1 METINCKHVEQ
12 GRPGQEP
19 NGKACRRVAYRNL
32 FYCHAHRHLYL
43 GGETRTEYE
52 KRRKTLSEEDP
63 DYEPPI
69 MKAMLED
76 PEPRTDPAPEQE
88 PRPLSPDWDELQ
100 EEEGWWDSALVD
112 ATPEE
117 KKKEILANAEV
128 AKRSLKAEEIYIV
141 ASLGGEVTDELFG
154 SDLSSSIVYGGIKG
168 AGLLLAIPFL
178 PVIALMV
185 LAGAVGGNTGSGG
198 GDVATEI
205 ISSLSEALWKPQ
217 FFAIFVSAGSLI
229 GFGNHRKRTEELVKG
244 KADFIAAFPKAPD
257 GFLIGSQE
265 ET

>member
-12 GRPGQEP
+12 GRLGQEP

-52 KRRKTLSEEDP
+52 KRRKTLSEEDL

-100 EEEGWWDSALVD
+100 EEGGWWDSALIE

-117 KKKEILANAEV
+117 RMKEALANAEV

-168 AGLLLAIPFL
+168 AGLLLAIPFI
-178 PVIALMV
+178 PVIAVMV
-185 LAGAVGGNTGSGG
+185 ILGMLGGNGVGGQ
-198 GDVATEI
+198 GDFATDT
-205 ISSLSEALWKPQ
+205 ISTLSEALWKPQ
-217 FFAIFVSAGSLI
+217 FFAVFVSAGSLI
-229 GFGNHRKRTEELVKG
+229 GFGDHRKRTEALVRG
-244 KADFIAAFPKAPD
+244 KADFIAAFPRAPD
-257 GFLIGSQE
+257 GSLIGSQE

>member
-1 METINCKHVEQ
+1 VETINCKHVEQ

-52 KRRKTLSEEDP
+52 KRRKTLSEEDL

-100 EEEGWWDSALVD
+100 EEGGWWDSALIE

-117 KKKEILANAEV
+117 RMKEALANAEV

-154 SDLSSSIVYGGIKG
+154 SDLSSSIVYGGITG
-168 AGLLLAIPFL
+168 FAALIAIPFL
-178 PVIALMV
+178 PVIMMMM
-185 LAGAVGGNTGSGG
+185 LAGAVGGNVGSGG
-198 GDVATEI
+198 GDFANDT
-205 ISSLSEALWKPQ
+205 ISSLTQALWKLQ
-217 FFAIFVSAGSLI
+217 FFAVFVSAGSLI
-229 GFGNHRKRTEELVKG
+229 GFGNHRKRMEALTKG
-244 KADFIAAFPKAPD
+244 KADFIAEGPLMD
-257 GFLIGSQE
+257 S
-265 ET
+265 

>member
-1 METINCKHVEQ
+1 METINCKHVE
-12 GRPGQEP
+12 P
-19 NGKACRRVAYRNL
+19 NGKVCRRVAFRNL
-32 FYCHAHRHLYL
+32 FYCYAHRHLYL

-69 MKAMLED
+69 MKAMLKD

-117 KKKEILANAEV
+117 RKKEALANAEV
-128 AKRSLKAEEIYIV
+128 AKRSLKAEEIYTV
-141 ASLGGEVTDELFG
+141 ASLGGEVTDEMFG

-185 LAGAVGGNTGSGG
+185 LAGILGG
-198 GDVATEI
+198 GPISEGAAISEDM

-217 FFAIFVSAGSLI
+217 FFVIFVLAGSLI
-229 GFGNHRKRTEELVKG
+229 GFGNHRKRTEALVKG
-244 KADFIAAFPKAPD
+244 VEAFHCRLSK
-257 GFLIGSQE
+257 GS
-265 ET
+265 

>member
-1 METINCKHVEQ
+1 M
-12 GRPGQEP
+12 
-19 NGKACRRVAYRNL
+19 

-100 EEEGWWDSALVD
+100 EEGGWWDSALIE

-117 KKKEILANAEV
+117 RMKEALANAEV

-168 AGLLLAIPFL
+168 AGLLLAIPFI
-178 PVIALMV
+178 PVIAVMV
-185 LAGAVGGNTGSGG
+185 ILGMLGGNGVGGE
-198 GDVATEI
+198 GDFATDT
-205 ISSLSEALWKPQ
+205 ISTLSEALWKPQ
-217 FFAIFVSAGSLI
+217 FFAVFVSAGSLI
-229 GFGNHRKRTEELVKG
+229 GFGDHRKRTEALVRG
-244 KADFIAAFPKAPD
+244 KADFIAAFPRAPD
-257 GFLIGSQE
+257 GSLIGSQE

>member
-1 METINCKHVEQ
+1 MEAINCKHVEQ

-100 EEEGWWDSALVD
+100 EEGGWWDSALIE

-117 KKKEILANAEV
+117 RMKEALANAEV

-154 SDLSSSIVYGGIKG
+154 SDLSSSIVYGGITG
-168 AGLLLAIPFL
+168 FAALIAIPFL
-178 PVIALMV
+178 PVIMMMM
-185 LAGAVGGNTGSGG
+185 LAGAVGGNVGSGG
-198 GDVATEI
+198 GDFANDT
-205 ISSLSEALWKPQ
+205 ISSLTQALWKLQ
-217 FFAIFVSAGSLI
+217 FFAVFVSAGSLI
-229 GFGNHRKRTEELVKG
+229 GFGNHRKRMEALTKG
-244 KADFIAAFPKAPD
+244 KADFIAEGPLMD
-257 GFLIGSQE
+257 S
-265 ET
+265 